1 MHFISLQNAETGLQS
16 CVHASVDVDK
26 LNNDDIIELPSSTYI
41 ILKRIDFWMKSEI
54 TAFEDLSLPLTRRF
68 KQDPD
73 TDVFIYDDLVSNHP
87 DKMTQRVFTF

>member
-1 MHFISLQNAETGLQS
+1 MVPLSRTICLLTAAQSL
-16 CVHASVDVDK
+16 VDVDK

-41 ILKRIDFWMKSEI
+41 IFTRIDFWMISNI

-87 DKMTQRVFTF
+87 DKMTQKVFTF

>member
-1 MHFISLQNAETGLQS
+1 MI
-16 CVHASVDVDK
+16 
-26 LNNDDIIELPSSTYI
+26 
-41 ILKRIDFWMKSEI
+41 SEI

>member
-1 MHFISLQNAETGLQS
+1 MQNAETGLQS

-26 LNNDDIIELPSSTYI
+26 LNYDDIIELPSSTYI

-54 TAFEDLSLPLTRRF
+54 TAFADLSLPLTRRF
-68 KQDPD
+68 KHDPD

-87 DKMTQRVFTF
+87 DKMTQKVFTF

>member
-26 LNNDDIIELPSSTYI
+26 LNYDDIIELPSSTYI

-54 TAFEDLSLPLTRRF
+54 TAFADLSLPLTRRF
-68 KQDPD
+68 KHDPD
-73 TDVFIYDDLVSNHP
+73 TDVFIYDDLVS
-87 DKMTQRVFTF
+87 R

>member
-41 ILKRIDFWMKSEI
+41 IFTRIDFWMISNI

-68 KQDPD
+68 KHDPD
-73 TDVFIYDDLVSNHP
+73 TDVLIYDDLVSNHP
-87 DKMTQRVFTF
+87 DKMTQKVFTF